1 MPYPRRDDPDRD
13 VQEAIGLTDR
23 RRISSGS
30 PYEPKIGFSRAVRAG
45 DTVYVSGTVAW
56 GEDGRL
62 VGEGDV
68 YVQAKQAIANI
79 ERALIEA
86 GASLNDV
93 VRPRIYLIDISRLEE
108 AARAHGEA
116 FGEIRPASSMVEVS
130 ALAEPQMLV
139 GVEAIKP
146 APSAPN

>member
-1 MPYPRRDDPDRD
+1 
-13 VQEAIGLTDR
+13 LTDR

-79 ERALIEA
+79 EKALIEA

-93 VRPRIYLIDISRLEE
+93 VRTRIYLIDISCLEE

-139 GVEAIKP
+139 EVEAI
-146 APSAPN
+146 AVI

>member
-1 MPYPRRDDPDRD
+1 M
-13 VQEAIGLTDR
+13 TDR

-79 ERALIEA
+79 EKALIEA

-93 VRPRIYLIDISRLEE
+93 VRTRIYLTDISRLEE

-116 FGEIRPASSMVEVS
+116 FGEIRPASSMIEVS

-139 GVEAIKP
+139 EIEAVAVI
-146 APSAPN
+146 